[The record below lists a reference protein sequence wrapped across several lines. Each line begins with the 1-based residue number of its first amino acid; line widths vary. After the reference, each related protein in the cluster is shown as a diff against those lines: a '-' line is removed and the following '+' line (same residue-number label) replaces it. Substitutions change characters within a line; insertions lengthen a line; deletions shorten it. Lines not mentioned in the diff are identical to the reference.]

1 MFARLKKDDLNIDNS
16 PVKADRLGSLLDLIE
31 DKTITNQIA
40 TSVLETM
47 WTSAE
52 DPGAIV
58 EKKGLQQITDTSEI
72 DSAVEKVILEN
83 TDQVSQY
90 KDGNEKVLGWLVG
103 QVMKATQGKADAKS
117 VNEILRKKMDSG

>member
-1 MFARLKKDDLNIDNS
+1 MKKDDLNIDNS

-58 EKKGLQQITDTSEI
+58 EKKGLQQITDTGEI

-83 TDQVSQY
+83 PDEVSQY

>member
-1 MFARLKKDDLNIDNS
+1 M
-16 PVKADRLGSLLDLIE
+16 
-31 DKTITNQIA
+31 
-40 TSVLETM
+40 
-47 WTSAE
+47 
-52 DPGAIV
+52 
-58 EKKGLQQITDTSEI
+58 
-72 DSAVEKVILEN
+72 ILEN

>member
-1 MFARLKKDDLNIDNS
+1 M
-16 PVKADRLGSLLDLIE
+16 LDLIE

-47 WTSAE
+47 WTTTE